1 MSTNPYETYA
11 QDFIRHRGGQPK
23 GIGQKTVRIWAAQL
37 PPNANVLDLGCG
49 TGWPIS
55 LALTEAGLTLYG
67 LELSSTLFTAFQQN
81 FPQAHSRCE
90 DIRSSDFFAQQFEG
104 IVALGVL
111 FLFTPH
117 EQQALIQKIA
127 QHLQHKGQFL
137 FTAPAQ
143 KHRWADVMTGQALES
158 LGKKAYLA
166 LFKKFGLQLLH
177 LGIDEGGNHYYQ
189 GVKL

>member
-23 GIGQKTVRIWAAQL
+23 GIGQKTVRTRADQL
-37 PPNANVLDLGCG
+37 PPNAKVLDLGCG

-67 LELSSTLFTAFQQN
+67 LELSPTLFTAFQQN

-90 DIRSSDFFAQQFEG
+90 DIRSSDFFAQKFEG
-104 IVALGVL
+104 IVAWGVL
-111 FLFTPH
+111 FLFT
-117 EQQALIQKIA
+117 
-127 QHLQHKGQFL
+127 
-137 FTAPAQ
+137 APVQ
-143 KHRWADVMTGQALES
+143 KHRWTDVMTGQALES

-166 LFKKFGLQLLH
+166 LFKKYGLQLLN

-189 GVKL
+189 GVKLQTKMITFE